1 MISKKSDLRECRC
14 NFCNAEFFYT
24 ANELIDV
31 NEEYIGLICPQCGN
45 QIEICKINDTKFP
58 ENFYYFENCKILTND
73 EIQEYVNRVKENLIK
88 SEDNFDYSYVGCG
101 DTIVFGTKFLDNDT
115 PTVSIF
121 VAKNYY
127 ECEIYLN

>member
-1 MISKKSDLRECRC
+1 MISKKSDMKECRC
-14 NFCNAEFFYT
+14 NFCNTEFFYT
-24 ANELIDV
+24 ENELIDV

-45 QIEICKINDTKFP
+45 QIEICKINAPKFP
-58 ENFYYFENCKILTND
+58 KNFYYFGDGKKLPNN
-73 EIQEYVNRVKENLIK
+73 EIQEYINRTVENLRK
-88 SEDNFDYSYVGCG
+88 SEDDFDYHIIACG

-115 PTVSIF
+115 PTISIY

>member
-1 MISKKSDLRECRC
+1 MISKKLDIKECRC
-14 NFCNAEFFYT
+14 NFCNTEFFYT
-24 ANELIDV
+24 ENELIDV

-45 QIEICKINDTKFP
+45 QIEIYKINDTKFP
-58 ENFYYFENCKILTND
+58 ENFYHFANGKNIPND

-88 SEDNFDYSYVGCG
+88 SEDDSDYCYIGCG

-115 PTVSIF
+115 TTISIY

-127 ECEIYLN
+127 ECEIDLN

>member
-1 MISKKSDLRECRC
+1 MISKKSDIKECRC
-14 NFCNAEFFYT
+14 NFCNTEFFYT
-24 ANELIDV
+24 ENELIDV

-45 QIEICKINDTKFP
+45 QIEIFKINNTKFP
-58 ENFYYFENCKILTND
+58 KNFYNFINGKNIPDD
-73 EIQEYVNRVKENLIK
+73 EIQEYVNSVKENLIK
-88 SEDNFDYSYVGCG
+88 SEDDSDYCYIGSG

-115 PTVSIF
+115 PTISIY

>member
-1 MISKKSDLRECRC
+1 MISKKLDMKECRC
-14 NFCNAEFFYT
+14 SFCNTEFFYT
-24 ANELIDV
+24 ENELIDV

-45 QIEICKINDTKFP
+45 QIEIYKIDDTKFP
-58 ENFYYFENCKILTND
+58 ENFYCFRNGKILAND

-88 SEDNFDYSYVGCG
+88 SEDNFDYSYVACG
-101 DTIVFGTKFLDNDT
+101 DTIVFGVKFLDNDT
-115 PTVSIF
+115 STISIY

>member
-1 MISKKSDLRECRC
+1 MISKKSDMKECRC
-14 NFCNAEFFYT
+14 NFCNSEFFYT
-24 ANELIDV
+24 ENELIDV
-31 NEEYIGLICPQCGN
+31 NEEYMGLICPQCGN
-45 QIEICKINDTKFP
+45 KIEICKINNTKFP
-58 ENFYYFENCKILTND
+58 ENFYHFRNGKNLTND

-88 SEDNFDYSYVGCG
+88 SEDKFDCYYMGSG

-115 PTVSIF
+115 STVSIF